1 MSVFLIKVDSV
12 MVSLHSNKTVRHLFT
27 YNILPSDIVP
37 SVSGPQLFIY
47 LINFIFLFFLI
58 PNNFFLSFHLPNL
71 DLFLSDHFSTCLSLL
86 SITTQIFLNFES
98 S

>member
-12 MVSLHSNKTVRHLFT
+12 TVSLHSNKSVRHLFT
-27 YNILPSDIVP
+27 YFFLPSEIVP

-47 LINFIFLFFLI
+47 LINFIFLFFT